1 MKLVKKAAK
10 IILVGFAIFTLIRP
24 MSSTIPKL
32 PPIHM
37 LGQVT
42 ETVHLS

>member
-1 MKLVKKAAK
+1 MNLVKKAAK
-10 IILVGFAIFTLIRP
+10 VLVIGFAIFTFIRP
-24 MSSTIPKL
+24 MSSTIPRL
-32 PPIHM
+32 PPIQM

>member
-1 MKLVKKAAK
+1 MKLVKSAAK
-10 IILVGFAIFTLIRP
+10 VLVIALLGFLLIRP
-24 MSSTIPKL
+24 LSTIPKL

-37 LGQVT
+37 LGQAT

>member
-1 MKLVKKAAK
+1 MNIVKKAAK
-10 IILVGFAIFTLIRP
+10 LLVIGLVAFTLIRP
-24 MSSTIPKL
+24 MSSTIPRL
-32 PPIHM
+32 PPIQM

>member
-1 MKLVKKAAK
+1 MNFVKKAAK
-10 IILVGFAIFTLIRP
+10 VLVIGIAVFTMIRP

-32 PPIHM
+32 PPIQM